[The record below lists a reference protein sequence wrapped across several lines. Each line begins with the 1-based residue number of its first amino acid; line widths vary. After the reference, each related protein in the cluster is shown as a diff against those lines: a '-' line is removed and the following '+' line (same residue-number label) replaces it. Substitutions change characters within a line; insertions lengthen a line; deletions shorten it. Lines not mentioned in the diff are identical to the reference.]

1 MNIHLTSVSLIVI
14 GDSIKL
20 LLFFILAILIIT
32 ISIIR
37 IIIAPD
43 ITTLINITLHIMIST
58 FIVLTSVMI
67 IIPLL
72 VGVADVNLFVN
83 INTQNIVVV

>member
-43 ITTLINITLHIMIST
+43 ITIFINIALHIMIST

-72 VGVADVNLFVN
+72 VGVANFNLFVN
-83 INTQNIVVV
+83 INTPNIVVV